1 MPPIRIRKMTEMDLG
16 EADRVTRLAFGTF
29 LKLPDPMTFMGET
42 DYIRTRWRADPDATF
57 VALSGDELVGSV
69 FVTNWGS
76 VGFFGPLTVR
86 PDYWDQGVARLLMEP
101 VLECFSGWKTRHAGL
116 FTFSTSPKHLG
127 LYQRYGFWPRFLTA
141 ILSRPVSGAGEK
153 PHYALLS
160 ESRKE
165 ESNKTITA
173 CRQLTE
179 KILEGLDLRREI
191 EAVRDQLLGETVLI
205 FEKNE
210 LAAFA
215 VCHFGPG
222 TEAGKDICYIKFA
235 AVSPSADAPKYF
247 DRLIRACCS
256 LAEKKNLSRL
266 TAGVNLSRQ
275 EAYHQLLEMGFRIDT
290 LGVAMQRPNEAG
302 YNHPGIFL
310 LDDWR

>member
-1 MPPIRIRKMTEMDLG
+1 MTENDLG

-29 LKLPDPMTFMGET
+29 LKLPDPMAFMGAS
-42 DYIRTRWRADPDATF
+42 DYIRTRWKADPDAAF

-69 FVTNWGS
+69 FVTSWGS

-86 PDYWDQGVARLLMEP
+86 PDFWDQGVARLLMEP
-101 VLECFSGWKTRHAGL
+101 VLECFSRWKTRHGGL
-116 FTFSTSPKHLG
+116 FTFATSPKHLG

-141 ILSRPVSGAGEK
+141 ILSRPVSTGDENLS
-153 PHYALLS
+153 YDLLS
-160 ESRKE
+160 ER
-165 ESNKTITA
+165 TA
-173 CRQLTE
+173 GEGKKIISSCRQLTE
-179 KILEGLDLRREI
+179 KILEGLDLSREI
-191 EAVRDQLLGETVLI
+191 KAVQVQGLGETVLI

-215 VCHFGPG
+215 VCHCGPG
-222 TEAGKDICYIKFA
+222 TEAGKDVCYIKFA
-235 AVSPSADAPKYF
+235 AVAPSADAPKYF
-247 DRLIRACCS
+247 DRMIRACSS
-256 LAEKKNLSRL
+256 LAKRKKLGGL
-266 TAGVNLSRQ
+266 TAGVNFSRQ

-302 YNHPGIFL
+302 YNHPGVFL